1 MSSPL
6 PPSNPNVNPFAS
18 LDWQSRIPQLAW
30 RAWLLLLLTLA
41 LLVGAVVYVLY
52 ARGVFEQAQKL
63 VLKTDNS
70 EGVTV
75 GMDLSFA
82 GFPIGRVLG
91 VALAEG
97 GDVRITIDVPRKEAH
112 WLRES
117 SVFTL
122 ERNLVGSTKLRA
134 YTGIQTDPPLKD
146 GAVRPLLRGDAA
158 EEIPR
163 LVNTAR
169 DILNNL
175 HALTSAEGALAQTLA
190 NVQTTTARVN
200 GPQGAL
206 GVLVGNEADARKLL
220 VAVDRTQQVMV
231 SADRLAQRLN
241 SMAGAAQDQL
251 LGDQGLVK
259 DAKASA
265 QQLQALLAEARQ
277 SLQKVDAVLTNVQ
290 ATTQN
295 VKDASQDLGTLR
307 AEVES
312 SLRRIDHLVDDISR
326 RWPFGQTQPLSLP

>member
-1 MSSPL
+1 MSSL
-6 PPSNPNVNPFAS
+6 PPPSSPNPWS
-18 LDWQSRIPQLAW
+18 GLDWQSRIPQLAW
-30 RAWLLLLLTLA
+30 RAWLLLWVTLA

-52 ARGVFEQAQKL
+52 ARGVFERAQTL
-63 VLKTDNS
+63 VLVTDNS

-82 GFPIGRVLG
+82 GFPIGRVQG

-97 GDVRITIDVPRKEAH
+97 GDVRISIDVPRKEAH
-112 WLRES
+112 WLRQS

-134 YTGIQTDPPLKD
+134 FTGIQTDPPLKD

-220 VAVDRTQQVMV
+220 MAVDRAQQVMV
-231 SADRLAQRLN
+231 TADKLAQRLN
-241 SMAGAAQDQL
+241 HMATSAQDQL
-251 LGDQGLVK
+251 LGEQGLVK

-265 QQLQALLAEARQ
+265 QQLQALLAESRQ
-277 SLQKVDAVLTNVQ
+277 SLQKVDAVLLNVQ

-326 RWPFGQTQPLSLP
+326 RWPFGQTQPLNLP